1 MAHSQEVRERAREL
15 RRGGLR
21 YDEFAQLL
29 SVSKSSVSMWT
40 RDLPRPAATP
50 EGTGARAAGLRAYFE
65 RRSERTAA
73 ERASETAAAAA
84 EIGPLSDREVL
95 IAGAVAYWAEGTK
108 SKPWRPVERITFTNS
123 DPDMIKLALAFE
135 RLFGVDDDRIR
146 LRMAIHEAANV
157 AAGTT
162 YWADT
167 LGVPEASFQR
177 PTLKRGSA
185 RPGRKNVSDGYHG
198 CLVVGVLR
206 GTSEYRRIEGMWRA
220 IGLSASRLE
229 RLSRVV

>member
-15 RRGGLR
+15 RRRGLR
-21 YDEFAQLL
+21 YDEIAQLL
-29 SVSKSSVSMWT
+29 SVSKSSVSLWT

-50 EGTGARAAGLRAYFE
+50 EGVDARAAGLRAYFE
-65 RRSERTAA
+65 RRRQRLDAQRADETEAATAQ
-73 ERASETAAAAA
+73 
-84 EIGPLSDREVL
+84 IGLLSDREVL

-108 SKPWRPVERITFTNS
+108 SKPWRPSERITFTNS
-123 DPDMIKLALAFE
+123 DPDMIKLFLAFV
-135 RLFGVDDDRIR
+135 RLLGVDDDRIR
-146 LRMAIHEAANV
+146 LRMAIHESADV
-157 AAGTT
+157 AAGTS

-185 RPGRKNVSDGYHG
+185 RPGRKNVSEGYHG

-206 GTSEYRRIEGMWRA
+206 GASEYRQIEGMWRA
-220 IGLSASRLE
+220 IGLSASRLD